1 MRLETTPYLEG
12 ALGVL
17 RVLHERGVRVPED
30 PAVVGLD
37 DIEDGLCSSPS
48 LRTVR
53 PSKQPIPQLAVK
65 LLAGRLDESD
75 TGPAQRQN
83 RRAPA
88 SSSPRSA
95 R

>member
-1 MRLETTPYLEG
+1 MRMEITPYVEG
-12 ALGVL
+12 ALGVV
-17 RVLHERGVRVPED
+17 RVLQERGVRVPGL
-30 PAVVGLD
+30 AVVGLD
-37 DIEDGLCSSPS
+37 DIEDGPYSSPS

-53 PSKQPIPQLAVK
+53 PDKQQIAELAVK